1 MVVGG
6 ETSSSSALADAE
18 ADDNN
23 PKSLS
28 VTGACCKE
36 LGKVRGG
43 GTRDALAVV
52 SLLAPVLPIEGCRL
66 LTMGVFSKSG
76 KAVRGE
82 GCGGGGCGGCGLLL
96 EDALGWSK
104 VLVDGD
110 RGEEAMVKP

>member
-1 MVVGG
+1 MVVGGG
-6 ETSSSSALADAE
+6 ETSSSASADAE

-28 VTGACCKE
+28 VTGACGKE

-43 GTRDALAVV
+43 GTSDALAVV
-52 SLLAPVLPIEGCRL
+52 PLLAPVLPIEGCRL

-76 KAVRGE
+76 RVVRGE
-82 GCGGGGCGGCGLLL
+82 GCGGGGGGCGLLL
-96 EDALGWSK
+96 EEALGVSK

-110 RGEEAMVKP
+110 RGEEAIVKP